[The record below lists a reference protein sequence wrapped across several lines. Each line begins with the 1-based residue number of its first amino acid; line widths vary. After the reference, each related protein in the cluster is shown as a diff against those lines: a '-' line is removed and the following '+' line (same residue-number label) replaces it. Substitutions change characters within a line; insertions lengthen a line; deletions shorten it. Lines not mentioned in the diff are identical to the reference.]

1 MQGSFEGP
9 LTRLER
15 GGESESESVC
25 ACVRKR
31 ERGVGRRSE
40 TKRIFHFLFYSI
52 PANSNDCGKNFVFLG
67 RIGRERERETKRER
81 KKFCNCQ

>member
-1 MQGSFEGP
+1 M
-9 LTRLER
+9 R
-15 GGESESESVC
+15 VC
-25 ACVRKR
+25 ACVRKK

-67 RIGRERERETKRER
+67 RIGRERERDGVIERDRETEREKERER
-81 KKFCNCQ
+81 KRFCNCQ